1 MRKKKRIT
9 ISQPY
14 KNYPLQ
20 PYKNYPL
27 QQLQK
32 PTDIICRVVLTVQ
45 VQCSMSLF
53 DRDFNILTL
62 HCRAQNWT
70 WIFRFGPTTWTTSTG
85 STQVNCFIWVELNWS
100 NYNSSNHHGDAMADF
115 AGVIFEPVS
124 VRSPCIT
131 WSMHWSDPLHRYLEI
146 FISHSAAAVPL
157 LETDNISPVCQ
168 YIIEIWL
175 FWCWKITFCLGQNIH
190 ISFGPNCWTEH
201 Q

>member
-131 WSMHWSDPLHRYLEI
+131 WSMHWSDPLHRAESLAWNRVTAKFCSQYLQYLQRYPMMI
-146 FISHSAAAVPL
+146 LKFSSVTQL
-157 LETDNISPVCQ
+157 LQCPR
-168 YIIEIWL
+168 
-175 FWCWKITFCLGQNIH
+175 WKPTIYH
-190 ISFGPNCWTEH
+190 
-201 Q
+201 